1 MFPKSLQW
9 RLVCF
14 FCLIIFCLIIP
25 IGLFLNSRIENK
37 YYNDFIYTIN
47 NGFKNWTIRD
57 DAPSAESLVEELK
70 NNQNTF
76 RMDLENRSYTITDKN
91 GKIYFTNDDIDL
103 LSNSSPINS
112 LLSSDNYI
120 AAMSGNEICSKKILE
135 NYNGS
140 RFYDYARRM
149 GDNILYFR
157 YYKNDWAEIT
167 YEFDNIIYAS
177 LAIGVVIAF
186 IAGYFLSRTIT
197 LPLSKLM
204 HKANGIAAGDFDQVL
219 VANSADEIGLLTV
232 AFNNMAGN
240 LKNNLAEIS
249 SEKSKMETILNYMTD
264 GVIAFNLQGEII
276 HTNPAALKLLGIE
289 GAIGN
294 FREYCSRFG
303 FKYCIEDV
311 IYLESKQSSEMNIS
325 VGGKT
330 IKVYFAVFTDEY
342 KKPEGVIAVLQDIT
356 EQQRLENMRKEFVAN
371 VSHELKTPLTSIK
384 SYSETLLDGALEDR
398 ETSEHFLGVINNEAD
413 RMTRLVKDLLQLSRL
428 DNQQMNW
435 QFEQM
440 SLVDLVKSAVER
452 LEMEANSRKQ
462 TLECYVLC
470 EIPDIEADY
479 GRMEQVVFNI
489 IGNAMKY
496 TPENG
501 QVSVYIGKL
510 LNDVYFKVTDN
521 GIGIP
526 ESDLPRIFE
535 RFYRVDKARSREM
548 GGTGL
553 GLAIA
558 KEIVEAHAGS
568 ITITSS
574 VNVGT
579 EVTVQLPIRQTGQLN
594 EAS

>member
-1 MFPKSLQW
+1 MFPRSLQW

-25 IGLFLNSRIENK
+25 IGLFLNSRIESK
-37 YYNDFIYTIN
+37 YYDNFEKQID
-47 NGFKNWTIRD
+47 NGFHNWTIKED
-57 DAPSAESLVEELK
+57 SPSAQRLVDELK
-70 NNQNTF
+70 NKNTF

-91 GKIYFTNDDIDL
+91 GHIVDTNDYYDL
-103 LSNSSPINS
+103 LAYPSTALNS

-120 AAMSGNEICSKKILE
+120 AAMSDKDGGKQILE
-135 NYNGS
+135 NYNGNS
-140 RFYDYARRM
+140 FFDYAVQK
-149 GDNILYFR
+149 GDYILYFR
-157 YYKNDWAEIT
+157 YYKDDWSEIT
-167 YEFDNIIYAS
+167 RDFNDIIYLS
-177 LAIGVVIAF
+177 LAIGLAIAF
-186 IAGYFLSRTIT
+186 ITGYFLSRTIT
-197 LPLSKLM
+197 SPIGKLM
-204 HKANGIAAGDFDQVL
+204 HKANSIAAGDFDQVL
-219 VANSADEIGLLTV
+219 VANSGDEIGLLTV
-232 AFNNMAGN
+232 AFNSMAAN
-240 LKNNLAEIS
+240 LKKNLIEIS

-264 GVIAFNLQGEII
+264 GVIAFNLRGKVI
-276 HTNPAALKLLGIE
+276 HTNPAASRLLGIE
-289 GAIGN
+289 GSVGT

-303 FKYCIEDV
+303 FKYRIEDV
-311 IYLESKQSSEMNIS
+311 IYLESQKSSEMNIS
-325 VGGKT
+325 IGEKT
-330 IKVYFAVFTDEY
+330 IKVYFAVFTDEN

-371 VSHELKTPLTSIK
+371 VSHELRTPLTSIK

-428 DNQQMNW
+428 DNQQMKW
-435 QFEQM
+435 QFERI

-452 LEMEANSRKQ
+452 LGMEANSRKQ
-462 TLECYVLC
+462 TLECYVLG
-470 EIPDIEADY
+470 EIPEIDADY

-489 IGNAMKY
+489 IGNSLKY

-501 QVSVYIGKL
+501 KVTVYIGKL
-510 LNDVYFKVTDN
+510 LNDVYFKVADN

-558 KEIVEAHAGS
+558 KEIVEAHSGS

-579 EVTVQLPIRQTGQLN
+579 EVTVQLPIKQTGQLN